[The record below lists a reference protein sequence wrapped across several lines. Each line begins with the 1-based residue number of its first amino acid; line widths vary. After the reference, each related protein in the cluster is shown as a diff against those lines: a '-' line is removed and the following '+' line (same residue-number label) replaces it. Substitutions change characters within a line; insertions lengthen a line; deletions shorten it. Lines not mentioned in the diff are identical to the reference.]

1 MVANLCRPRRG
12 LLTAVLQDR
21 FIEGSDIQAFNG
33 GDCVET
39 VSFDHINFRIVTA
52 SHNGAVKMFRLD
64 RDGTGRLRFL
74 NLGPLSRLNL
84 EVSLLWTVD
93 LSEAIPRFAHF
104 VNRGEDIIIYALETG
119 EM

>member
-1 MVANLCRPRRG
+1 M
-12 LLTAVLQDR
+12 
-21 FIEGSDIQAFNG
+21 
-33 GDCVET
+33 ET

-64 RDGTGRLRFL
+64 RDGTSRLKFL
-74 NLGPLSRLNL
+74 NPGPLSGLNL
-84 EVSLLWTVD
+84 EVSPLWTVN
-93 LSEAIPRFAHF
+93 LSEAIPRSVHF